1 MPDEREAQTKDRKG
15 KGKATQAQ
23 DDSTGIQTSEA
34 VKRQLVDTL
43 QAAENQS
50 EEENEGE
57 EDQETAVSDALELG
71 PLTPRSLAA
80 LRSLVRY
87 GRRQRKWDAA
97 AGNAF
102 KEWPSNR
109 RAAVM
114 VALFGGRTGELNV
127 LLSTRSL
134 DLRINVRFFN
144 LRSNDNANHL
154 TIYT

>member
-1 MPDEREAQTKDRKG
+1 MPEDIDTDKNRVDKKG
-15 KGKATQAQ
+15 KGRAVQQ
-23 DDSTGIQTSEA
+23 DGRIETSEA
-34 VKRQLVDTL
+34 VKQQLVIAL
-43 QAAENQS
+43 QAAETQS
-50 EEENEGE
+50 DEEHDAD
-57 EDQETAVSDALELG
+57 EDASALAGTDALELG

-87 GRRQRKWDAA
+87 GRRQRKWDTA

-102 KEWPSNR
+102 KEWPNNR

-134 DLRINVRFFN
+134 DMRVNVRMLVN
-144 LRSNDNANHL
+144 L
-154 TIYT
+154 I